1 MSAASA
7 KSELTLGVRNSGGF
21 TAAGPHRRG
30 RAAERRV
37 GNEVRRRSVRSYRMK
52 FLLITLI
59 THLPDPVSG
68 EKKSP
73 AARLRD
79 VVDKAVLA
87 EDLGFDGF
95 AVGERHEDP
104 FISSSPPVVLSNIA
118 ARTSKI
124 GLFTAVTTLSLLDPV
139 RAFEDYSTLDN
150 LSGGRLELIIGKG
163 NGAAQAELFH
173 VTTADQWDR
182 NREGYELFR
191 LLWGSEHVTWSGR
204 FRPPLADAKTL
215 PRPLQDRIRIWH
227 GSATSK
233 SSVDLAARHGD
244 PIFSANVSN
253 PVEPYAE
260 LVRHYRQRWEFHG
273 RRPQDALVGAGTAG
287 FYVAS
292 TSQEAVN
299 RYRPIFEAR
308 LAVQRRAGMP
318 AVFDSIEDFIERS
331 SALVGSPE
339 QVIDKVGRYHEQL
352 GHEVIHLSADADGLT
367 PSQQRSSLELF
378 QSDVAPILRERIPSR
393 PLSAQLASESSEP
406 SESSSD
412 ITQVRPIAPAGK
424 EQLG

>member
-1 MSAASA
+1 
-7 KSELTLGVRNSGGF
+7 
-21 TAAGPHRRG
+21 
-30 RAAERRV
+30 
-37 GNEVRRRSVRSYRMK
+37 MK
-52 FLLITLI
+52 FLLMTLI
-59 THLPDPVSG
+59 SHQADPISG

-73 AARLRD
+73 ADRLRD
-79 VVDKAVLA
+79 VVEKAVLA
-87 EDLGFDGF
+87 EELGFDAF

-191 LLWGSEHVTWSGR
+191 KLWENERVTWSGR
-204 FRPPLADAKTL
+204 FRPPLVDAKTL
-215 PRPLQDRIRIWH
+215 PRPLQRRIRIWH
-227 GSATSK
+227 GSATSID
-233 SSVDLAARHGD
+233 SVDLAARHGD

-253 PVEPYAE
+253 SIEPYAE
-260 LVRHYRQRWEFHG
+260 LVRHYRQRWEFYGH
-273 RRPQDALVGAGTAG
+273 RPEDALVGAGTAG
-287 FYVAS
+287 FYVAP
-292 TSQEAVN
+292 TSQEAVAT
-299 RYRPIFEAR
+299 YRPMFEAR
-308 LAVQRRAGMP
+308 LAAQRRAGIP
-318 AVFDSIEDFIERS
+318 VVFESMDDFVERS

-339 QVIDKVGRYHEQL
+339 QVIDKVGRYHEQF
-352 GHEVIHLSADADGLT
+352 GHEVMHLSADADGVPVDL
-367 PSQQRSSLELF
+367 QRRNLELF

-393 PLSAQLASESSEP
+393 PLISQSAEFHSQP
-406 SESSSD
+406 QRGD
-412 ITQVRPIAPAGK
+412 GRRT
-424 EQLG
+424 

>member
-1 MSAASA
+1 
-7 KSELTLGVRNSGGF
+7 
-21 TAAGPHRRG
+21 
-30 RAAERRV
+30 
-37 GNEVRRRSVRSYRMK
+37 MK

-59 THLPDPVSG
+59 THVPDPVSG

-73 AARLRD
+73 ADRLRE

-87 EDLGFDGF
+87 EELGFDGF

-118 ARTSKI
+118 ARTTKI
-124 GLFTAVTTLSLLDPV
+124 SLFTGVTTLSLLDPV

-191 LLWGSEHVTWSGR
+191 LLWDSEDVTWSGR
-204 FRPPLADAKTL
+204 FRPDLLHAKAL
-215 PRPLQDRIRIWH
+215 PRPLQSRIRIWH
-227 GSATSK
+227 GSATSRE
-233 SSVDLAARHGD
+233 SVDLAARHGD

-253 PVEPYAE
+253 PVEPYAA
-260 LVRHYRQRWEFHG
+260 LVRHYREKWESYGH
-273 RRPQDALVGAGTAG
+273 RPQDALVGAGTAG
-287 FYVAS
+287 FYVTP
-292 TSQEAVN
+292 TSQEAVST
-299 RYRPIFEAR
+299 YRPMFEAR
-308 LAVQRRAGMP
+308 LALSLRVGIP
-318 AVFDSIEDFIERS
+318 VVFESIDDFIARS

-352 GHEVIHLSADADGLT
+352 GHEVMHLSADADGVT
-367 PSQQRSSLELF
+367 ADQQRQSFELF
-378 QSDVAPILRERIPSR
+378 QSDVAPILRQRIPSR
-393 PLSAQLASESSEP
+393 PLIAQAPLVES
-406 SESSSD
+406 
-412 ITQVRPIAPAGK
+412 IQ
-424 EQLG
+424 